1 MNEAS
6 APDSQQDPGGARL
19 AEMLEAGYDYAQ
31 PRRGEVYDATIL
43 MIGDNEI
50 MVDLGVKRDGV
61 VPASDL
67 SLLDGAFLD
76 ELEVGGHVPVCVLNL
91 QGRQGEIVCSINQGL
106 QRKDWLDAQELL
118 DSGEL
123 VEVEVTD
130 HNRGGVIV
138 GLGSLRGFVPNSH
151 LSSGGRRLRGNQLQ
165 RLKEDL
171 VDQHLHVVVI
181 EVNQQR
187 RRLVLSQRMAE
198 HQLRQQ
204 LLDELTE
211 GETRAGTVCNLVDFG
226 AFVDLGGID
235 GLIHISELDW
245 AHVDHP
251 RDVLSVGDDVQVFV
265 LSVDRDRGR
274 IGLSRKRLLPDPWQ
288 QVTANLRA
296 GDEVLG
302 TVTSVVEFGAFV
314 DVGDGVDGLVHNSRI
329 PGGQAVRATL
339 APNLPVTVRV
349 LDINQ
354 WERQIALELVEVGE
368 SAGSASAGVQAAQD
382 EPAEALV
389 ADDEMAEGG
398 ASEG

>member
-1 MNEAS
+1 
-6 APDSQQDPGGARL
+6 
-19 AEMLEAGYDYAQ
+19 
-31 PRRGEVYDATIL
+31 VYDATIL
-43 MIGDNEI
+43 MVGENEI

-67 SLLDGAFLD
+67 SLLDEAFLD

-123 VEVEVTD
+123 VDVEVTD

-138 GLGSLRGFVPNSH
+138 ALGALRGFVPNSH
-151 LSSGGRRLRGNQLQ
+151 LSSGGRRLRGNRLQ

-171 VDQHLHVVVI
+171 VEQHLQVVII

-211 GETRAGTVCNLVDFG
+211 GETRVGTVCNLVDFG

-251 RDVLSVGDDVQVFV
+251 RDVLSVGDEVQIFV
-265 LSVDRDRGR
+265 LSVDRERGR

-288 QVTANLRA
+288 QVTANLRV

-329 PGGQAVRATL
+329 PGGEAVRVKL

-368 SAGSASAGVQAAQD
+368 PAGSASADEEAEQV

-389 ADDEMAEGG
+389 ADDAVEEGG
-398 ASEG
+398 TSEE